1 MENHAL
7 ALFFRCAGIIAVA
20 SIIMLFFVKPGT
32 AEFVVTVLSA
42 VISVGVAVIC
52 ALLMNRDKGGK

>member
-1 MENHAL
+1 MEKNSL

-20 SIIMLFFVKPGT
+20 SIMMLFFVKPGT

-42 VISVGVAVIC
+42 VLSVVVAVIC